1 MRRSSAPFLAVIGLL
16 IGILFMAL
24 VAPDHATDSPG
35 ARSEFPAV
43 TTTTEVDRSE
53 ARP

>member
-1 MRRSSAPFLAVIGLL
+1 MRRRSAPFLAIVGVL

-35 ARSEFPAV
+35 GSPGV
-43 TTTTEVDRSE
+43 STTAEVDRSE